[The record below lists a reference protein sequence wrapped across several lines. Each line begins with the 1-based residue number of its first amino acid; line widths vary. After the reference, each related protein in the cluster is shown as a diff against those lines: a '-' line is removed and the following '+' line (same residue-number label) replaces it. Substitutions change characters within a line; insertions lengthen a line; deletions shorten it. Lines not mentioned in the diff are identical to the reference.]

1 MMLTGDGGE
10 LDALGVARSGG
21 RAPAAEPCDRAVVGR
36 KRAFA
41 CPWGGA
47 PGDRV
52 ACIDVGGTAQKADV
66 DGERAA

>member
-10 LDALGVARSGG
+10 LYVRGIAWSGG
-21 RAPAAEPCDRAVVGR
+21 RAPAAERCDRAVVGR
-36 KRAFA
+36 KRALA

-47 PGDRV
+47 PCDQV
-52 ACIDVGGTAQKADV
+52 ACIEVGSTSETADV